1 VNLTTS
7 YARVRAVSAF
17 AGVGAIG
24 IAVNQAVLTVLV
36 HTGRTGYLLAAV
48 VATQAAIL
56 VNFVM
61 LERWVFRAG
70 NGELARRLGRYWTVS
85 NAFLVVGL
93 PLLALLVSTFGV
105 QYGVA
110 NLAVIG
116 AQFALRYVVSE
127 RLIWRRPELVASAV

>member
-1 VNLTTS
+1 V
-7 YARVRAVSAF
+7 
-17 AGVGAIG
+17 
-24 IAVNQAVLTVLV
+24 
-36 HTGRTGYLLAAV
+36 TGYLVAAV

-56 VNFVM
+56 FNFVM

-70 NGELARRLGRYWTVS
+70 GGALVRRLGRYWAVS

-93 PLLALLVSTFGV
+93 PLLAVLVSGLGV
-105 QYGVA
+105 QYGIA

-127 RLIWRRPELVASAV
+127 RVIWRRPALVAA